1 MRRMVFDIAGPGG
14 ALLVVVLL
22 VAGGLLLWGHA
33 FANSSVHHQQ
43 AQQQVVFPAKGG
55 PALANPKIG
64 PSVAFALAGAI
75 ASFVA
80 LGFWRARRDGPELLV
95 HHARRA
101 GSRAPD
107 RRGSTPEPARE
118 AAR

>member
-1 MRRMVFDIAGPGG
+1 MRRMVFDIAGTGG
-14 ALLVVVLL
+14 PLLVVVLL

-33 FANSSVHHQQ
+33 FANSSVHHQL
-43 AQQQVVFPAKGG
+43 AQQVVFPEKGG